1 VKLVSA
7 PTALTLCNSRW
18 KKPEGKNMS
27 PIRKYIALYLFML
40 MATAQA
46 ASIPAHI
53 QHELP
58 NAKLSG
64 EGTYRWFG
72 LKIYDAELWVG
83 EQGYQSNSA
92 KFILNLNYA
101 RDLYGERIALASI
114 DEIRQLKIGSSAQ
127 QDLWLSKMKTLFPDV
142 HEGSQISGLF
152 MPEHGARF
160 YLDGKL
166 LGDIADPEFAQAFFA
181 IWLDPRTSATSLR
194 KQLLANSP

>member
-1 VKLVSA
+1 
-7 PTALTLCNSRW
+7 
-18 KKPEGKNMS
+18 MS
-27 PIRKYIALYLFML
+27 PIRMYIALCLFML

-46 ASIPAHI
+46 ATIPAHI
-53 QHELP
+53 QHEIT
-58 NAKLSG
+58 NARLYG

-72 LKIYDAELWVG
+72 LKIYDASLWVG
-83 EQGYQSNSA
+83 EQGYQANSA

-127 QDLWLSKMKTLFPDV
+127 QELWLSKMKALFPDV

-152 MPEHGARF
+152 MPGQGARF
-160 YLDGKL
+160 YLDGKV

-181 IWLDPRTSATSLR
+181 IWLDPRTSAASLR
-194 KQLLANSP
+194 SKLLANSP